1 MTHEDS
7 PARTKKKSDAADNS
21 DGNELPSDDRVFWH
35 ELIDEKPAADF
46 LDVKPRTMQKWR
58 QTGEGPEYVRL
69 SARCIRYT
77 RALLRAYAEARIRK
91 STSDPGEGA
100 A

>member
-1 MTHEDS
+1 MTVPHWIERMSLEHS
-7 PARTKKKSDAADNS
+7 PARI
-21 DGNELPSDDRVFWH
+21 GNISGYGDPGYWH
-35 ELIDEKPAADF
+35 ELIDEKPAAEF
-46 LDVKPRTMQKWR
+46 LDVAPRTLQKWR
-58 QTGEGPEYVRL
+58 QTGDGPEFVRL

-91 STSDPGEGA
+91 STSDPGKGA